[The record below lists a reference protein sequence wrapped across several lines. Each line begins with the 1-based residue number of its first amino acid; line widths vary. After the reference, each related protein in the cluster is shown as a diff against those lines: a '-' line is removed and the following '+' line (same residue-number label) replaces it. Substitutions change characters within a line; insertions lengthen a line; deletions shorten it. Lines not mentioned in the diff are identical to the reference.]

1 MHAMVF
7 EQQIFFIGLGLPH
20 IDDTCGLILGFFP
33 RYFSWGAV
41 LPLSSGLAWN
51 ELDPTLIFQDT

>member
-33 RYFSWGAV
+33 RFFHEGLYSHWG
-41 LPLSSGLAWN
+41 GLAWN
-51 ELDPTLIFQDT
+51 ELDPTLIFQDA